1 MWRFYLQAKCYALDN
16 AVVVKDTSRL
26 ISRIKDRQFGIMF
39 TTSYVAKQAY
49 EEILEDGHPIIIM
62 TGKNIIDYL
71 KKEEEIYTTD
81 GLVKWLTKRY

>member
-1 MWRFYLQAKCYALDN
+1 
-16 AVVVKDTSRL
+16 
-26 ISRIKDRQFGIMF
+26 
-39 TTSYVAKQAY
+39 
-49 EEILEDGHPIIIM
+49 M

>member
-1 MWRFYLQAKCYALDN
+1 MLLFLNYRRKKRYDHQSL
-16 AVVVKDTSRL
+16 
-26 ISRIKDRQFGIMF
+26 
-39 TTSYVAKQAY
+39 
-49 EEILEDGHPIIIM
+49 EEILEDRHPIIIM